1 MVALPGFPPLPISI
15 SRFLPDGIE
24 LTIRGAG
31 PATKAMCALQVG
43 EQLGLRG
50 PLGNNWPLDRA
61 VGRDL
66 VIVTGGIGLAPLRP
80 VLHAIVKDRSSTAR
94 ERRPTCSTAMSWSA
108 GEAGTA
114 SR

>member
-15 SRFLPDGIE
+15 SRFQPDGIE

-80 VLHAIVKDRSSTAR
+80 SCTPSW
-94 ERRPTCSTAMSWSA
+94 PTGVGSA
-108 GEAGTA
+108 T
-114 SR
+114 